1 MNTPPILKVSETVDA
16 EGALV
21 ITCFPSVGYVTSIVA
36 HYLVEQLDLTFV
48 GGVRASGLPAVC
60 LVKDGHPMPPLRFYA
75 GEPVCNVDGC
85 DKLILIVSEIPIR
98 NEMALP
104 LSEVLLDWS
113 KNAKVAGG
121 VLIDSFSHTDE
132 HAHEIIDDDESEETL
147 LGIGATPATRKRL
160 EEMEIPLLK
169 QGVIAGMTGLLLGEC
184 RRRGLDTFA
193 ILAEANG
200 PPGAGLPDARA
211 AARIIE
217 KLDLLFPNL
226 SLPTDPLIE
235 EAERIEE
242 QIREMLEAHL
252 GKLEEEAESS
262 QPSGMLY
269 G

>member
-1 MNTPPILKVSETVDA
+1 
-16 EGALV
+16 
-21 ITCFPSVGYVTSIVA
+21 
-36 HYLVEQLDLTFV
+36 
-48 GGVRASGLPAVC
+48 
-60 LVKDGHPMPPLRFYA
+60 
-75 GEPVCNVDGC
+75 
-85 DKLILIVSEIPIR
+85 
-98 NEMALP
+98 
-104 LSEVLLDWS
+104 
-113 KNAKVAGG
+113 
-121 VLIDSFSHTDE
+121 
-132 HAHEIIDDDESEETL
+132 
-147 LGIGATPATRKRL
+147 
-160 EEMEIPLLK
+160 MEIPLLK

>member
-1 MNTPPILKVSETVDA
+1 M
-16 EGALV
+16 G
-21 ITCFPSVGYVTSIVA
+21 
-36 HYLVEQLDLTFV
+36 
-48 GGVRASGLPAVC
+48 
-60 LVKDGHPMPPLRFYA
+60 
-75 GEPVCNVDGC
+75 
-85 DKLILIVSEIPIR
+85 
-98 NEMALP
+98 
-104 LSEVLLDWS
+104 
-113 KNAKVAGG
+113 
-121 VLIDSFSHTDE
+121 
-132 HAHEIIDDDESEETL
+132 
-147 LGIGATPATRKRL
+147 
-160 EEMEIPLLK
+160 IPLLS

-226 SLPTDPLIE
+226 SLPTEPLIE

-252 GKLEEEAESS
+252 GKMEEEEASS

>member
-1 MNTPPILKVSETVDA
+1 
-16 EGALV
+16 
-21 ITCFPSVGYVTSIVA
+21 
-36 HYLVEQLDLTFV
+36 
-48 GGVRASGLPAVC
+48 
-60 LVKDGHPMPPLRFYA
+60 
-75 GEPVCNVDGC
+75 
-85 DKLILIVSEIPIR
+85 
-98 NEMALP
+98 MALP

-132 HAHEIIDDDESEETL
+132 HAHEIIDDDESDETL

-242 QIREMLEAHL
+242 QIREMLE
-252 GKLEEEAESS
+252 GSS
-262 QPSGMLY
+262 WEIRGRGRIFSTIWNVVWITKSNRLRFLSSVKKFHPYLICLLDSKDLSQREFLLPDSEPLSI
-269 G
+269 